1 MTLPNYTH
9 FPFSADG
16 ITHTVYQKGDAS
28 QPGVLLMHELPG
40 MTPACLDLAE
50 RLHGDGFTVYLP
62 LFFGRPNT
70 VSFVDYTLRVC
81 VSREFYLLASHQA
94 SPITGWLRALCR
106 EIHARCGGRGVGAIG
121 MCLTGGFAL
130 SLLVDESVMAPVL
143 SQPSLPLGVTR
154 ARQAALGLSSAELV
168 AAQQRVATQDI
179 PILALRF
186 SGDRLC
192 PAARF
197 ASLRAAFGDRLQTI
211 EIDSSPG
218 NPHGI
223 SATAHSVLAAD
234 FVADPNH
241 PTQQAYDAVVAMLR
255 QQL

>member
-1 MTLPNYTH
+1 MSLPGYTD
-9 FPFSADG
+9 FPFTADG
-16 ITHTVYQKGDAS
+16 ITHTVYQKGTAD

-40 MTPACLDLAE
+40 MTPACLQLAE
-50 RLHGDGFTVYLP
+50 RLHADGFTVYLP

-130 SLLVDESVMAPVL
+130 ALMVDESVMAPVL

-154 ARQAALGLSSAELV
+154 ARQAALGLAPEELA
-168 AAQQRVATQDI
+168 AAQRRAEAENI
-179 PILALRF
+179 PVLALRF
-186 SGDRLC
+186 TGDRLC

-197 ASLRAAFGDRLQTI
+197 TSLRAAFGNRLHTI

-218 NPHGI
+218 NQHGI
-223 SATAHSVLAAD
+223 GATAHSVLAGD
-234 FVADPNH
+234 FVDDPAH
-241 PTQQAYDAVVAMLR
+241 PTRQAYDAVVALLR